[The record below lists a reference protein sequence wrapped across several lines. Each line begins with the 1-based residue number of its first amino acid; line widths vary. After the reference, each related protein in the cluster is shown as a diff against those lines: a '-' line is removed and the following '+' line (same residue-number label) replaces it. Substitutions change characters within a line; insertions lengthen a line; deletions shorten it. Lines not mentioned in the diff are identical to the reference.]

1 LIRFVSPG
9 FAWVKIASFFVLQA
23 ALFGLVV
30 ALMIGVAR
38 PGRNAYKDGE
48 A

>member
-9 FAWVKIASFFVLQA
+9 FAWLKIASFLVLQA
-23 ALFGLVV
+23 ALRGLVI
-30 ALMIGVAR
+30 ALMIGVMR
-38 PGRNAYKDGE
+38 PGRNAYRDSE